1 MLNLD
6 EANVLAWLTPIRPAT
21 GKIDWPPA
29 VRPLERAPAAE
40 PLLIELGAVLSEI
53 ETQNP
58 SLLPVAL
65 SAAPVRTELQT
76 VIAQLGAARLLRI
89 LDWLASNIP
98 EAPRLFRELSEG
110 STANAQAIRSA
121 IRALTARNTL
131 TRMFS
136 LDRVTTVQACAE
148 AAINPQETPQC

>member
-1 MLNLD
+1 
-6 EANVLAWLTPIRPAT
+6 
-21 GKIDWPPA
+21 
-29 VRPLERAPAAE
+29 
-40 PLLIELGAVLSEI
+40 LLIALGAVLSDI

-65 SAAPVRTELQT
+65 SAAPARTELQT

-89 LDWLASNIP
+89 LDWLASNLP
-98 EAPRLFRELSEG
+98 DAPTLFRELSEG
-110 STANAQAIRSA
+110 RTANAQAIRSA

-136 LDRVTTVQACAE
+136 LDRVTPTM
-148 AAINPQETPQC
+148 